1 MTEEQINKL
10 DPHAFGRKFA
20 GVLQWILNI
29 ALVLLSV
36 ILVILLGKQT
46 FELGQIIVLK
56 ASDTTIAYVLAER
69 IVVYFLY
76 FEFLALIVK
85 YFTAGFHFPLRY
97 FLYIGITA
105 MIRLIIVDHSSSL
118 GTLAVA
124 AAILLMVI
132 ALFLANVAEKKN

>member
-29 ALVLLSV
+29 ALVVLSV

-105 MIRLIIVDHSSSL
+105 MIRLIIHSSSL

>member
-1 MTEEQINKL
+1 MTEEQHKNV
-10 DPHAFGRKFA
+10 DQHAFGIKFA
-20 GVLQWILNI
+20 NILQWILNA
-29 ALVLLSV
+29 ALIVLSV

-85 YFTAGFHFPLRY
+85 YFNAGFHFPLRY

-105 MIRLIIVDHSSSL
+105 MIRLIIVDHSSAI
-118 GTLAVA
+118 GTLAIA
-124 AAILLMVI
+124 AAILLMVA
-132 ALFLANVAEKKN
+132 ALFLTNIAEKRK

>member
-1 MTEEQINKL
+1 MSEEQQKNV
-10 DPHAFGRKFA
+10 DQHAFGIKFA
-20 GVLQWILNI
+20 NILQWILNA
-29 ALVLLSV
+29 ALIVLSV

-85 YFTAGFHFPLRY
+85 YFNAGFHFPLRY

-105 MIRLIIVDHSSSL
+105 MIRLIIVDHSNAI
-118 GTLAVA
+118 GTLAIA
-124 AAILLMVI
+124 AAILLMVA
-132 ALFLANVAEKKN
+132 ALFLVNIAEKKK

>member
-1 MTEEQINKL
+1 M
-10 DPHAFGRKFA
+10 
-20 GVLQWILNI
+20 
-29 ALVLLSV
+29 
-36 ILVILLGKQT
+36 ILLGKQT

>member
-1 MTEEQINKL
+1 MTEDANKTI
-10 DPHAFGRKFA
+10 DQHTFGLKFA
-20 GVLQWILNI
+20 NILQWILNAALI
-29 ALVLLSV
+29 ALSI

-56 ASDTTIAYVLAER
+56 ASDSTIAYVLAER

-85 YFTAGFHFPLRY
+85 YFNAGFHFPLRY

-105 MIRLIIVDHSSSL
+105 MIRLVIVDHSSAI
-118 GTLAVA
+118 GTLAIA
-124 AAILLMVI
+124 AAILLMVA
-132 ALFLANVAEKKN
+132 ALFLTNIAEKRK

>member
-1 MTEEQINKL
+1 MTEEQIDKL
-10 DPHAFGRKFA
+10 DPHSFGRKFA
-20 GVLQWILNI
+20 GILQWILNI
-29 ALVLLSV
+29 ALVVLSV

-56 ASDTTIAYVLAER
+56 ASDSTIAYVLAER

-118 GTLAVA
+118 GTLSVA

>member
-1 MTEEQINKL
+1 M

-29 ALVLLSV
+29 ALVVLSV